1 MKIHLFLGV
10 VAWQS
15 VWAVIMS
22 SRSDLGPSR
31 LPFLSK
37 RKQLW
42 WCTQWTSRKL
52 EEKLTLKRKIFQQNT
67 ILFLPL
73 ESWVRYEGKSFR
85 WCHFSS
91 VIHSINHPLLT
102 SHKHT
107 NCATVGGCCL
117 FVITP
122 AAVHLVTSHLKSHM
136 SRRCHCMKG
145 RCKCFRGSEGG

>member
-1 MKIHLFLGV
+1 MIWDHLDCLFFLKE
-10 VAWQS
+10 
-15 VWAVIMS
+15 S
-22 SRSDLGPSR
+22 SCGDEPSE
-31 LPFLSK
+31 
-37 RKQLW
+37 QAGN
-42 WCTQWTSRKL
+42 L

-73 ESWVRYEGKSFR
+73 ESWVRYEGKSFQ

-91 VIHSINHPLLT
+91 VIHSVNHPLLT
-102 SHKHT
+102 SHKHS

-122 AAVHLVTSHLKSHM
+122 AAVHLVTSHLKSRM
-136 SRRCHCMKG
+136 SRCCHSMKG